1 MKTRFL
7 TSVTIMKNFSL
18 SASFLLALVTVSL
31 QAGEPV
37 AYKQVA
43 PPPPPLYGTGFYG
56 AIDAGANV
64 FQNLGDTRTFDES
77 FTAFDATLDVDLKIE
92 PNNQVGVFG
101 GIKLGYVFGTGV
113 VRPTIEGDFFY
124 NGFRPGWDGTLN
136 TAFTAC
142 SGCQPLTGS
151 VNGNVNTWVNSGA
164 FLANF
169 ILRFAPGNQR
179 FQPYV
184 GAGVGAYYAQSEGL
198 NARIDD
204 LHFQVRPDTLRENVG
219 TNTFADLA
227 WQVVA
232 GSDYYWTPKFSTFI
246 EYHFLNYTS
255 DTLLVVREADQR
267 RLIRQVQKEFDLD
280 LKQHLVGVGLRFHF

>member
-1 MKTRFL
+1 
-7 TSVTIMKNFSL
+7 
-18 SASFLLALVTVSL
+18 
-31 QAGEPV
+31 V
-37 AYKQVA
+37 AP

-77 FTAFDATLDVDLKIE
+77 FIPFSGARLDLDLKLD
-92 PNNQVGVFG
+92 PNNEVGFFG

-113 VRPTIEGDFFY
+113 VRPTVEGDFFY
-124 NGFRPGWDGTLN
+124 NGFRPGWDTTLN
-136 TAFTAC
+136 AAFTPC
-142 SGCQPLTGS
+142 PGCQPLTGS

-198 NARIDD
+198 NV
-204 LHFQVRPDTLRENVG
+204 QVEGLRFRVPRETLRENVG
-219 TNTFADLA
+219 TNAFADLA

-232 GSDYYWTPKFSTFI
+232 GADYYWTPKFSTFI
-246 EYHFLNYTS
+246 EYHFLDYTS
-255 DTLLVVREADQR
+255 DTLLVVREPEQR
-267 RLIRQVQKEFDLD
+267 QQIQELKREFDLD
-280 LKQHLVGVGLRFHF
+280 LKQHLVGIGVRLHF